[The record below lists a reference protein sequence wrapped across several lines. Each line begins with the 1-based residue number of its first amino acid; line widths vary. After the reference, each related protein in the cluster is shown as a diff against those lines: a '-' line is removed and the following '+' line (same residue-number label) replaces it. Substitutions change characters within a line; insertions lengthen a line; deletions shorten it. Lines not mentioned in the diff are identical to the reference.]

1 MNPSRTPT
9 MYEYQSV
16 PFVLYGQGVAPDIL
30 PSDVV
35 GGHTNIVPTLLELI
49 APAGFSYVSIAPP
62 LTEGSMGA
70 AFNRDYFLTANLMG
84 TVDGTRTEQL
94 PGGTAGDAAAAHEL
108 LHARMS
114 ILRTL
119 SWQLIEHGDSLEGQ

>member
-1 MNPSRTPT
+1 
-9 MYEYQSV
+9 
-16 PFVLYGQGVAPDIL
+16 
-30 PSDVV
+30 
-35 GGHTNIVPTLLELI
+35 
-49 APAGFSYVSIAPP
+49 
-62 LTEGSMGA
+62 MGA